1 MAFEATL
8 NIDGNAYNINWMML
22 EIGRKED
29 QRGKPASRPSWAL
42 IVSLDVMDDKAI
54 KNWMIDPHMQKDG
67 KIILSRI
74 DEAATFK
81 EIEFKQSVCVS
92 YSDNFMADMSY
103 MNSRIMITGGEL
115 VINKAT
121 LRVT

>member
-8 NIDGNAYNINWMML
+8 NIDGNPYNINWMML
-22 EIGRKED
+22 EVGRKED
-29 QRGKPASRPSWAL
+29 QRGKPASRPSWGL
-42 IVSLDVMDDKAI
+42 VVCLDVMDDKTI

-74 DEAATFK
+74 DESATFK
-81 EIEFKQSVCVS
+81 EIEFKQSVCVN
-92 YSDNFMADMSY
+92 YSDIFMADMNY
-103 MNSRIMITGGEL
+103 MNTRILITGGEL

>member
-8 NIDGNAYNINWMML
+8 NIDGNPYNINWMML
-22 EIGRKED
+22 EVGRKEA
-29 QRGKPASRPSWAL
+29 QRGKPASRPSWGL
-42 IVSLDVMDDKAI
+42 VVCLDVMDDKTI

-74 DEAATFK
+74 DESATFK
-81 EIEFKQSVCVS
+81 EIEFKQSVCVN
-92 YSDNFMADMSY
+92 YSDFFMADLNY
-103 MNSRIMITGGEL
+103 MNTLILITGVQL